1 MKCDQNSME
10 NVFKIIGKL
19 STGNI
24 FESVVFAEH
33 YLNFKTQFKGWGL
46 NDSLSSS
53 SCMIAV
59 LSKSVKLSLGLRL
72 KLWIQRNVSNLNNPL
87 WFIVEGLNYNY
98 NK

>member
-33 YLNFKTQFKGWGL
+33 YLNFKTQFKG
-46 NDSLSSS
+46 
-53 SCMIAV
+53 
-59 LSKSVKLSLGLRL
+59 
-72 KLWIQRNVSNLNNPL
+72 
-87 WFIVEGLNYNY
+87 
-98 NK
+98 